1 MKRNAFRV
9 LMMLVMLMV
18 LCQGTAL
25 GAAEGELPTAEPAA
39 TVAPTVLPT
48 AAPTPEPTAAP
59 VLPEGLRL
67 NVESLSVELQADQI
81 ESVPVAEL
89 ELMGAGE
96 DVAAEWLIS
105 SRTGSS
111 ADISL
116 EQGQGS
122 VRVYAVA
129 LGEGE
134 SEFEISVRCTA
145 GMQTR
150 ELSAVLRVNVIQ
162 PQAHMP
168 ASIEGIDIIYN
179 MAEGASL
186 TIVPSNAGD
195 FPEGTLWQLEA
206 RMHGLD
212 IADEGNGAFSVSAAD
227 EGRYVALM
235 SARSPE
241 GEERMA
247 YMMFVVS
254 GQEGGNE
261 PALNYDALDI
271 VLDMDNPTGEAMF
284 HVRPAESLGYVP
296 ASWRLEQV
304 AGEGAAHLRME
315 RKGNGVDLHAA
326 PKESGE
332 AAYLLRCRMPSLDAI
347 VTIPVRVRVR
357 RSDDGVTGIT
367 LRRDEY
373 SMRLDEAI
381 TLSPYALPEGSACP
395 KGTTWSASV
404 QGEGKLAL
412 NVDAATGQTTI
423 MASHTGS
430 YNVRFSAQVSANRVY
445 TAEVVLN
452 VTE

>member
-9 LMMLVMLMV
+9 FMTLMILLMLM
-18 LCQGTAL
+18 QSAPL
-25 GAAEGELPTAEPAA
+25 GMAEGELPTAEPTA
-39 TVAPTVLPT
+39 TPVAEPTLT
-48 AAPTPEPTAAP
+48 PTPEPTAEP

-67 NVESLSVELQADQI
+67 NVESLSVELQADQTG
-81 ESVPVAEL
+81 SVPVAEL

-96 DVAAEWLIS
+96 DVAAEWLVS

-111 ADISL
+111 ADIVL
-116 EQGQGS
+116 EQEQGRA
-122 VRVYAVA
+122 RVYAVA

-145 GMQTR
+145 GVQTR
-150 ELSAVLRVNVIQ
+150 ELSAVLRVNVTQ
-162 PQAHMP
+162 PKEFVP
-168 ASIEGIDIIYN
+168 AAIEGVDIIYN
-179 MAEGASL
+179 MAAGASL
-186 TIVPSNAGD
+186 TIAPSNAGD

-206 RMHGLD
+206 RMRGLD
-212 IADEGNGAFSVSAAD
+212 ISDEGEGAFSVSAAR

-254 GQEGGNE
+254 GQEGGNA
-261 PALNYDALDI
+261 PALNYEALDI
-271 VLDMDNPTGEAMF
+271 VLDVDNPTGEAVF

-296 ASWRLEQV
+296 AAWRIEQV
-304 AGEGAAHLRME
+304 AGEGAVRLRME
-315 RKGNGVDLHAA
+315 RKGNGVDLHASPNVA
-326 PKESGE
+326 GE
-332 AAYLLRCRMPSLDAI
+332 AAYLLRCRMPSLDAS

-357 RSDDGVTGIT
+357 HSDDGVTGIT

-381 TLSPYALPEGSACP
+381 TLSPYALPEGNSCP
-395 KGTTWSASV
+395 RGTAWSASA

-423 MASHTGS
+423 MASHAGR
-430 YNVRFSAQVSANRVY
+430 YNVVFSAQVSANRVY
-445 TAEVVLN
+445 TAEAVLI
-452 VTE
+452 VTD